1 MECMGHSSPR
11 FSVGFLRWALL
22 ATKAQRI
29 VVVRELGGMTN
40 EADVLARLEKI
51 GHQLDRQA
59 KGRRIAREIG
69 VAALFIL
76 LLAGLVTLP
85 NILEPSA
92 TIGIGGIGLFVLIG
106 IWMIVGEKAHTR
118 REVKR
123 RPKAGEPYYQPREIE
138 DILTKIGAEIEAK
151 TTQRP

>member
-1 MECMGHSSPR
+1 
-11 FSVGFLRWALL
+11 
-22 ATKAQRI
+22 
-29 VVVRELGGMTN
+29 MTN

-69 VAALFIL
+69 VSALFIL

-85 NILEPSA
+85 KILEPTA
-92 TIGIGGIGLFVLIG
+92 TIGFGGLTLFVLIG
-106 IWMIVGEKAHTR
+106 IWMIVGEKAHTG
-118 REVKR
+118 REVER

-138 DILTKIGAEIEAK
+138 DILTKIRTEIEEK
-151 TTQRP
+151 TTQQP